1 MQILPGPE
9 AAARRGAKEEQL
21 NQPLRLPQK
30 SGKFIQRHHRLPQR
44 LEQVH
49 DGYLRLQV
57 SQSIIA
63 SIHFEST

>member
-9 AAARRGAKEEQL
+9 AAARRGAQEEQFH
-21 NQPLRLPQK
+21 QPLCLPQK
-30 SGKFIQRHHRLPQR
+30 SGKFIQRHHGLPQR

-57 SQSIIA
+57 SRSIIA
-63 SIHFEST
+63 SIHFESR

>member
-9 AAARRGAKEEQL
+9 AAGRRRAQEEQL
-21 NQPLRLPQK
+21 HQPLCLSQK

-57 SQSIIA
+57 SQSTIA
-63 SIHFEST
+63 SKQFESR